1 MAWIGD
7 EIKED
12 IYKELYFKECRY
24 NAGLLNLINLAD
36 RPREQRQEIA
46 RQGNAASL
54 KTRRVN
60 RAVKRCKRLAY
71 YQQRYFKD
79 SVVIKDESGAEL
91 TQKEIKHLIALNNK
105 FDRLELQ
112 YNQAAEQIKEL
123 YDVDALEETKQRLRF
138 EQEIA
143 REIIKEYGL
152 KL

>member
-1 MAWIGD
+1 MAWIGN

-12 IYKELYFKECRY
+12 IYKELYFKEFRY

-36 RPREQRQEIA
+36 RPKEQRQEIA
-46 RQGNAASL
+46 RQGNTASL
-54 KTRRVN
+54 KTRRIN

-71 YQQRYFKD
+71 FQQKYFND
-79 SVVIKDESGAEL
+79 STVIKDGSGADL
-91 TQKEIKHLIALNNK
+91 TQKELNHLTALNNK
-105 FDRLELQ
+105 YDRLELE
-112 YNQAAEQIKEL
+112 YNQASEQIKEL
-123 YDVDALEETKQRLRF
+123 YHIDALEETKERLRF